1 MDPGDLGVTPDAY
14 FSLLIHAE
22 KFLLMTFDDTDF
34 QNILRMYTQNTDGRT
49 EGQADME
56 VKIVI

>member
-14 FSLLIHAE
+14 FLLLIHAE
-22 KFLLMTFDDTDF
+22 KYLLMTFDDTDF
-34 QNILRMYTQNTDGRT
+34 QNILRMHTQNRNGRA
-49 EGQADME
+49 EGQADVE